1 MGNFQNHIYKN
12 EFIDERETK
21 VIFDIGANCGVISLF
36 FAHEFSTAT
45 IHAFEPTNYAIK
57 KFRKNLEL
65 NPDLAEHIRLNQFYV
80 SENSSTIPEN
90 VYSSW
95 PLSGNSERH
104 DTHGGVLQSAEN
116 ASSIS
121 VDNYVRDHNL
131 DRVDLIKIDTDGHE
145 YEVLNG
151 ALETINKL
159 KPLIIFE
166 IGQYMVL
173 ERNLSFQQYY
183 QLFEEAGYKLY
194 TVKKHQVQLSN
205 YKNYIPR
212 NSTVDLFAIPIT
224 PLSMPQPHF

>member
-1 MGNFQNHIYKN
+1 MHLRF
-12 EFIDERETK
+12 
-21 VIFDIGANCGVISLF
+21 
-36 FAHEFSTAT
+36 
-45 IHAFEPTNYAIK
+45 
-57 KFRKNLEL
+57 
-65 NPDLAEHIRLNQFYV
+65 
-80 SENSSTIPEN
+80 
-90 VYSSW
+90 
-95 PLSGNSERH
+95 LS
-104 DTHGGVLQSAEN
+104 
-116 ASSIS
+116 I
-121 VDNYVRDHNL
+121 NYVRDHNL

-183 QLFEEAGYKLY
+183 QLFEEAGYELY
-194 TVKKHQVQLSN
+194 TLKKHQVQLSN